1 MATAYL
7 YGYSDLLINLRH
19 IPMKIIWITNALLP
33 EATAKICG
41 TKELKG
47 TGGWVASLAMNICKH
62 DDIQLYVAALSP
74 LVKKITTV
82 QGESITHF
90 AIPSVGDTTY
100 HAYYEEAYQNIF
112 QQINPDVVHI
122 HGTEYPHS
130 LAALRACGADKTIVS
145 LQGVVSSIASYYM
158 GGISTS
164 EARRNITLRG
174 LLRPSLMQEQ
184 KEMAQ
189 RGEYEKQLF
198 RECRYIMGRT
208 AWDRAQVLTIN
219 PQITYFHG
227 GEILRT
233 EFYEGK
239 WDYNKCVPHT
249 IFASQAGY
257 PLKGLHKIISALGT
271 VIKQYPDLQLRVA
284 GRDITFNKGTWK
296 DKLRISTY
304 GKIIKGL
311 IKKHNLTGHVIFTGP
326 LDAEEMKQEYLRS
339 NVFICPS
346 SIENSP
352 NSIAEAQILGVP
364 VLASQ
369 VGGIP
374 DMMQGDEEH
383 LYRFEE
389 IEMLA
394 QKITELFKRKDEID
408 TEPMRQ
414 VALQRHDPERIINE
428 LLATYK
434 AVMNKQ

>member
-1 MATAYL
+1 
-7 YGYSDLLINLRH
+7 
-19 IPMKIIWITNALLP
+19 MKILWITNALLP
-33 EATAKICG
+33 EAEAQLRG
-41 TKELKG
+41 QAEVKG
-47 TGGWVASLAMNICKH
+47 TGGWIPSLAEKVCKT
-62 DDIQLYVAALSP
+62 DGISLSVAALSP
-74 LVKKITTV
+74 LVKKITIV
-82 QGESITHF
+82 QGEGITHF

-100 HAYYEEAYQNIF
+100 QKCYEEAYRKIF
-112 QQINPDVVHI
+112 QEIQPDVVHI

-130 LAALRACGADKTIVS
+130 LAALRACGADKTIIS
-145 LQGVVSSIASYYM
+145 LQGIVSSIANYYM
-158 GGISTS
+158 GGISAS

-184 KEMAQ
+184 EEMAR
-189 RGEYEKQLF
+189 RGEYEKELF

-208 AWDRAQVLTIN
+208 AWDKGQVLTVN
-219 PQITYFHG
+219 PNIIYFHG

-257 PLKGLHKIISALGT
+257 PLKGLHKLIMALGT
-271 VIKQYPDLQLRVA
+271 VIKQYPDLQLCVA
-284 GRDITFNKGTWK
+284 GRDITFSKGTWK
-296 DKLRISTY
+296 DRLRISTY

-311 IKKHNLTGHVIFTGP
+311 IKKHNLTGHVTFTGN
-326 LDAEEMKQEYLRS
+326 LNAEEMKREYLRS
-339 NVFICPS
+339 NVFVCPS

-352 NSIAEAQILGVP
+352 NSLAEAQILGVP

-389 IEMLA
+389 VEMLA
-394 QKITELFKRKDEID
+394 HKIVQLFEKQDEID

-414 VALQRHDPERIINE
+414 VALKRHNPEKIIEE
-428 LLATYK
+428 LIDTYK
-434 AVMNKQ
+434 AVMDKH

>member
-1 MATAYL
+1 MNIL
-7 YGYSDLLINLRH
+7 
-19 IPMKIIWITNALLP
+19 WITNALLP

-47 TGGWVASLAMNICKH
+47 TGGWILGLADALCSH

-74 LVKKITTV
+74 LVKETTTV

-100 HAYYEEAYQNIF
+100 NTCYEDEYRKIF

-130 LAALRACGADKTIVS
+130 LAALRACGADNTIVS
-145 LQGVVSSIASYYM
+145 LQGVVSSIANYYM
-158 GGISTS
+158 GGISNS

-184 KEMAQ
+184 KEMAR
-189 RGEYEKQLF
+189 RGEYEKTLF
-198 RECRYIMGRT
+198 AECKHIMGRT
-208 AWDRAQVLTIN
+208 AWDRAQVLVVN
-219 PQITYFHG
+219 PDITYFHG

-233 EFYEGK
+233 VFYEGK
-239 WDYNKCVPHT
+239 WNYNKCVPHT

-257 PLKGLHKIISALGT
+257 PLKGLHKLIMALGT

-311 IKKHNLTGHVIFTGP
+311 IKKNKLTGHVIFTGP

-374 DMMQGDEEH
+374 DMMQGDEQH

-389 IEMLA
+389 VDMLA
-394 QKITELFKRKDEID
+394 QKIIELFGQKDRID
-408 TEPMRQ
+408 TDSMRQ
-414 VALQRHDPERIINE
+414 VAQKRHDPDAIVAEILE
-428 LLATYK
+428 TYK
-434 AVMNKQ
+434 AIMYKLSR

>member
-1 MATAYL
+1 
-7 YGYSDLLINLRH
+7 
-19 IPMKIIWITNALLP
+19 MKILWITNALLP

-47 TGGWVASLAMNICKH
+47 TGGWVTSLAMNICKH
-62 DDIQLYVAALSP
+62 DDIHLYVAALSP

-394 QKITELFKRKDEID
+394 HKIVQLFEKQDEID

-414 VALQRHDPERIINE
+414 VALKRHNPEKIIE
-428 LLATYK
+428 EFIDTYK
-434 AVMNKQ
+434 AVMDKH

>member
-1 MATAYL
+1 
-7 YGYSDLLINLRH
+7 
-19 IPMKIIWITNALLP
+19 MKILWITNALLP
-33 EATAKICG
+33 EAEAQLRG
-41 TKELKG
+41 QAEVKG
-47 TGGWVASLAMNICKH
+47 TGGWIPSLAEKVCKT
-62 DDIQLYVAALSP
+62 DGISMSVAALSP
-74 LVKKITTV
+74 LVKEITTI
-82 QGESITHF
+82 QGEGITHF

-100 HAYYEEAYQNIF
+100 QKCYEEAYRKIF
-112 QQINPDVVHI
+112 QESRLDVVHI

-130 LAALRACGADKTIVS
+130 LAALRACGADKTIIS
-145 LQGVVSSIASYYM
+145 LQGIVSSIANYYM
-158 GGISTS
+158 GGISAS

-198 RECRYIMGRT
+198 SECRYIMGRT

-257 PLKGLHKIISALGT
+257 PLKGLHKLISALGT

-352 NSIAEAQILGVP
+352 NSIAEAQIIGVP

-394 QKITELFKRKDEID
+394 HKIVQLFEKQDEID

-414 VALQRHDPERIINE
+414 VALKRHNPEKIIEE
-428 LLATYK
+428 LIDTYK
-434 AVMNKQ
+434 AVMDKH

>member
-1 MATAYL
+1 
-7 YGYSDLLINLRH
+7 
-19 IPMKIIWITNALLP
+19 MKILWITNALLP
-33 EATAKICG
+33 EAEAQLRG
-41 TKELKG
+41 QAEVKG
-47 TGGWVASLAMNICKH
+47 TGGWIPSLAEKVCKT
-62 DDIQLYVAALSP
+62 DGISMSVAALSP
-74 LVKKITTV
+74 LVKEITTI
-82 QGESITHF
+82 QGEGITHF

-100 HAYYEEAYQNIF
+100 QKCYEEAYRKIF
-112 QQINPDVVHI
+112 QESQLDVVHI

-130 LAALRACGADKTIVS
+130 LAALRACGADKTIIS
-145 LQGVVSSIASYYM
+145 LQGIVSSIANYYM
-158 GGISTS
+158 GGISAS

-184 KEMAQ
+184 EEMAR
-189 RGEYEKQLF
+189 RGEYEKELF

-208 AWDRAQVLTIN
+208 AWDKGQVLTVN
-219 PQITYFHG
+219 PNIIYFHG

-257 PLKGLHKIISALGT
+257 PLKGLHKLIMALGT

-284 GRDITFNKGTWK
+284 GRDITFSKGTWK
-296 DKLRISTY
+296 DRLRISTY

-311 IKKHNLTGHVIFTGP
+311 IKKHNLTGHVTFTGD
-326 LDAEEMKQEYLRS
+326 LNAEEMKREYLRS
-339 NVFICPS
+339 NVFVCPS

-352 NSIAEAQILGVP
+352 NSLAEAQILGVP

-389 IEMLA
+389 VEMLA
-394 QKITELFKRKDEID
+394 HKIVQLFEKQDEID

-414 VALQRHDPERIINE
+414 VALKRHNPEKIIEE
-428 LLATYK
+428 LIDTYK
-434 AVMNKQ
+434 AVMDKH

>member
-1 MATAYL
+1 
-7 YGYSDLLINLRH
+7 
-19 IPMKIIWITNALLP
+19 MKILWITNALLP
-33 EATAKICG
+33 EAEAQLRG
-41 TKELKG
+41 QAEVKG
-47 TGGWVASLAMNICKH
+47 TGGWIPSLAEKVCKT
-62 DDIQLYVAALSP
+62 DGISMSVAALSP
-74 LVKKITTV
+74 LVKEITTI
-82 QGESITHF
+82 QGEGITHF

-100 HAYYEEAYQNIF
+100 QKCYEEAYRKIF
-112 QQINPDVVHI
+112 QETQPDVVHI

-130 LAALRACGADKTIVS
+130 LAALRACGADKTIIS
-145 LQGVVSSIASYYM
+145 LQGIVSSIASYYM

-198 RECRYIMGRT
+198 RESRYIMGRT

-233 EFYEGK
+233 EFCEGK

-257 PLKGLHKIISALGT
+257 PLKGLHKLIMALGT

-284 GRDITFNKGTWK
+284 GRDITFSKGTWK
-296 DKLRISTY
+296 DRLRISTY

-311 IKKHNLTGHVIFTGP
+311 IKKHNLTGHVTFTGN
-326 LDAEEMKQEYLRS
+326 LNAEEMKREYLRS
-339 NVFICPS
+339 NVFVCPS

-352 NSIAEAQILGVP
+352 NSLAEAQILGVP

-369 VGGIP
+369 VGGIL

-389 IEMLA
+389 VEMLA
-394 QKITELFKRKDEID
+394 HKIVQLFEKQDEID

-414 VALQRHDPERIINE
+414 VALKRHNPEKIIEE
-428 LLATYK
+428 LIDTYK
-434 AVMNKQ
+434 AVMDKH

>member
-1 MATAYL
+1 
-7 YGYSDLLINLRH
+7 
-19 IPMKIIWITNALLP
+19 MKILWITNALLP

-47 TGGWVASLAMNICKH
+47 TGGWVTSLAMNICKH

-74 LVKKITTV
+74 LVKEITTI
-82 QGESITHF
+82 QGENITHF

-100 HAYYEEAYQNIF
+100 QKCYEEAYRKIF
-112 QQINPDVVHI
+112 QEIQPDVVHI

-130 LAALRACGADKTIVS
+130 LAALRACGASKSIVS
-145 LQGVVSSIASYYM
+145 LQGIVSSITNFYM
-158 GGISTS
+158 GGISAS

-184 KEMAQ
+184 KEMAR
-189 RGEYEKQLF
+189 RGECEKQLF
-198 RECRYIMGRT
+198 RECRYIIGRT
-208 AWDRAQVLTIN
+208 AWDRAQVLAVN
-219 PQITYFHG
+219 PDITYFHG
-227 GEILRT
+227 GEILRA
-233 EFYEGK
+233 EFYDGK
-239 WDYNKCVPHT
+239 WEYNKCVPHT

-257 PLKGLHKIISALGT
+257 PLKGLHKLIMALGT

-284 GRDITFNKGTWK
+284 GRDITFSKGTWK
-296 DKLRISTY
+296 DRLRISTY

-311 IKKHNLTGHVIFTGP
+311 IKKHNLTGHVTFTGN
-326 LDAEEMKQEYLRS
+326 LNAEEMKREYLRS
-339 NVFICPS
+339 NVFVCPS

-352 NSIAEAQILGVP
+352 NSLAEAQILGVP

-389 IEMLA
+389 VEMLA
-394 QKITELFKRKDEID
+394 HKIVQLFEKQDEID

-414 VALQRHDPERIINE
+414 VALKRHNPEKIIEE
-428 LLATYK
+428 LIDTYK
-434 AVMNKQ
+434 AVMDKH

>member
-1 MATAYL
+1 
-7 YGYSDLLINLRH
+7 
-19 IPMKIIWITNALLP
+19 MKILWITNALLP
-33 EATAKICG
+33 EAEAQLRG
-41 TKELKG
+41 QAEVKG
-47 TGGWVASLAMNICKH
+47 TGGWIPSLAEKVCKT
-62 DDIQLYVAALSP
+62 DGISMSVAALSP
-74 LVKKITTV
+74 LVKEITTI
-82 QGESITHF
+82 QGEGITHF

-100 HAYYEEAYQNIF
+100 QKCYEEAYRKIF
-112 QQINPDVVHI
+112 QETQPDVVHI

-130 LAALRACGADKTIVS
+130 LAALRACGADKTIIS
-145 LQGVVSSIASYYM
+145 LQGIVSSIASYYM

-198 RECRYIMGRT
+198 RESRYIMGRT

-257 PLKGLHKIISALGT
+257 PLKGLHKLIMALGT

-311 IKKHNLTGHVIFTGP
+311 IKKHNLIGHVIFTGP
-326 LDAEEMKQEYLRS
+326 LDAEEMKREYLHS

-352 NSIAEAQILGVP
+352 NSLAEAQILGVP

-389 IEMLA
+389 VEMLA
-394 QKITELFKRKDEID
+394 HKIVQLFEKQDEID

-414 VALQRHDPERIINE
+414 VALKRHNPEKIIE
-428 LLATYK
+428 GLIDTYK
-434 AVMNKQ
+434 AVMDKH